1 MTTRRLAAILAA
13 DVVGFSSMM
22 ERNEEGTLARLK
34 ALQRELFEPRV
45 SAHHGRVVKTTGD
58 GFLVEFASPLEAVRC
73 ALQVQEQLASK
84 GASEAPEGPLRLRM
98 GITLG
103 DIIIQ
108 EDGDIYG
115 EGVNVATRLEQLAE
129 PGGICVSGKVH
140 DEVEGKIAVPMEDR
154 GEYQV
159 KNISRPVRVFAAR
172 TSKGATPAGGT
183 GSAAFVRAAPVR
195 IDPERRITAAIRDYL
210 ARERISR
217 EQFAFKTKLGKSTV
231 DKLLTGLFSERTL
244 AIVESHTGLKLREM
258 LESPATGDA
267 GAAAASS
274 AAPKPLD
281 RPSLA
286 VLPFTNMSGDPEQE
300 YLADGIT
307 EDLITAFARLR
318 WLFVIARNSSFAYK
332 GRALDLRQ
340 VAQELGVRYVLEG
353 SVRIAG
359 GRMRVTAQLIDAETA
374 KHIWAEKYDR
384 ELRDL
389 FAVQDEITERV
400 VAVVEPHL
408 YIEEGFRAAS
418 RPPDSID
425 AWGLVARAVVML
437 NKFDREQNMEAQA
450 LLRRAS
456 ALEPTYA
463 RAHAVL
469 AWAIYWAT
477 YSYWLPDREDSV
489 MQASAHAQIALQH
502 DPTDPWARMV
512 FGLCLSSAGQHE
524 RALGELQ
531 AALNLNPSFALG
543 HIVFGWALLRAG
555 HFDEALVETGW
566 ALRMSPVDS
575 FAGFYTTVHGLALLG
590 ARQFEEAL
598 PYLRSSITTA
608 EHVGQYHSLIS
619 CCGHLGLIEEAQEY
633 IAARNRLGPP
643 IRLSVFR
650 RNLAHFAHR
659 DIFIEGL
666 KKAGVPE

>member
-1 MTTRRLAAILAA
+1 MTIRRLAAILAA
-13 DVVGFSSMM
+13 DVVGFSAMM
-22 ERNEEGTLARLK
+22 ERDEEGTLAGIKSFERDL
-34 ALQRELFEPRV
+34 LEPRV
-45 SAHHGRVVKTTGD
+45 RSHQGRIVKKTGD
-58 GFLVEFASPLEAVRC
+58 GYLIEFASPLEAVRC
-73 ALQVQEQLASK
+73 ALAIQEELGK
-84 GASEAPEGPLRLRM
+84 NGAPEVETPLRLRI
-98 GITLG
+98 GINLG
-103 DIIIQ
+103 DIIIDA
-108 EDGDIYG
+108 DGDIYG
-115 EGVNVATRLEQLAE
+115 DDVNVARRLEQLAE
-129 PGGICVSGKVH
+129 PGGLCVSGKVA
-140 DEVEGKIAVPMEDR
+140 DEVEGKIEVPLQDR
-154 GEYQV
+154 GEHQV
-159 KNISRPVRVFAAR
+159 KNISRPMRVFAIGRSEGIAPA
-172 TSKGATPAGGT
+172 GATAPAVFKRT
-183 GSAAFVRAAPVR
+183 GPLRRA
-195 IDPERRITAAIRDYL
+195 DERRIAAAVRDYL

-244 AIVESHTGLKLREM
+244 AIVESHTSLPLRQM
-258 LESPATGDA
+258 LTSET
-267 GAAAASS
+267 
-274 AAPKPLD
+274 AAPRETPAPAPSPKALG

-286 VLPFTNMSGDPEQE
+286 VMPFANMSGDPEQD
-300 YLADGIT
+300 YLADGIA

-332 GRALDLRQ
+332 GKAVDLRQ

-353 SVRIAG
+353 SVRTAG
-359 GRMRVTAQLIDAETA
+359 GRLRVTAQLIDAETG
-374 KHIWAEKYDR
+374 KHIWAERYDR

-408 YIEEGFRAAS
+408 YAEEGFRAAS
-418 RPPDSID
+418 KPPDSVD

-437 NKFDREQNMEAQA
+437 NKFDREQNMEAQT
-450 LLRRAS
+450 LLRRAI
-456 ALEPTYA
+456 ALEPSYA

-469 AWAIYWAT
+469 GWAIYWAT
-477 YSYWLPDREDSV
+477 YSYWLPDRDESV
-489 MQASAHAQIALQH
+489 RQAAAHAQVALQH

-512 FGLCLSSAGQHE
+512 YGLCLSSIGQHE

-531 AALNLNPSFALG
+531 AALTLNPSFALG

-575 FAGFYTTVHGLALLG
+575 FAGFYTTVHGLALLA

-598 PYLRSSITTA
+598 PYLRASIAAA
-608 EHVGQYHSLIS
+608 EHSGQYHSLIS

-643 IRLSVFR
+643 VRLSVLR